1 MNKLTRSALVWG
13 GLCALL
19 LYRTLPAD
27 AIMSWQMFRQYGVP
41 VSQLA
46 ANGLVQLLPA
56 LVPLGCFFALRAN
69 AAERRPAVLTLPVA
83 AWLAC
88 HVLLITLLYTIAV
101 KSGGVPPY
109 SEGLSAMMLRMLNI
123 GWLSNVLVAALT
135 IVACGY
141 AFWRES
147 RR

>member
-1 MNKLTRSALVWG
+1 MNKSTRTALVWG

-69 AAERRPAVLTLPVA
+69 AAERRLAVLTLPVVA
-83 AWLAC
+83 
-88 HVLLITLLYTIAV
+88 
-101 KSGGVPPY
+101 
-109 SEGLSAMMLRMLNI
+109 
-123 GWLSNVLVAALT
+123 WLSNVLVAALT